1 MGISADLADRVA
13 ARARPGEVIGAG
25 SGSSSLAVVE
35 AIGRRV
41 AGGDL
46 GDVTL
51 VPTSL
56 EITIAAQ
63 SAGLSV
69 VQLGFAKPA
78 WLFDGADEIDP
89 ADNLIKGRGGA
100 MLAEKL
106 MFLSTER
113 RLVIGA
119 ADKRVDFLGERHPVG
134 VELVQPALPVVRDV
148 VHALGGAANLRLAGD
163 GKDGPVITEHGGLIL
178 DVDLPEITASA
189 FELIERLPGVLTSGA
204 FFGFEVEVL
213 LDDAE

>member
-1 MGISADLADRVA
+1 MGISVELADRVA
-13 ARARPGEVIGAG
+13 ARAVDGEVIGAG

-35 AIGRRV
+35 ALGRRV
-41 AGGDL
+41 AAGDL
-46 GDVTL
+46 GGVVL
-51 VPTSL
+51 IPTSL
-56 EITIAAQ
+56 EIAMAAEA
-63 SAGLSV
+63 AGFTLA
-69 VQLGFAKPA
+69 QLGFAKPA

-89 ADNLIKGRGGA
+89 DDNLIKGRGGA

-113 RLVIGA
+113 RVVIGA
-119 ADKRVDFLGERHPVG
+119 ASKRVDFLGERHPVG
-134 VELVQPALPVVRDV
+134 VELVQAALPVVRDV
-148 VHALGGAANLRLAGD
+148 VTALGGQARLRAAGD

-204 FFGFEVEVL
+204 FFGFAVEVL
-213 LDDAE
+213 LDD